1 LAVAAPLRRL
11 TLAVLGAVALLGAP
25 AVLAQSDGV
34 NVQRGGGA
42 VSQLVPAEA
51 IEQQAAQEYEQI
63 KQEARAKGALAP
75 SNDPRLARLRTI
87 S

>member
-1 LAVAAPLRRL
+1 MSAPSVVVPCIAVASSRSLGLAAPLRRL
-11 TLAVLGAVALLGAP
+11 TRAVLGTVALLGAP
-25 AVLAQSDGV
+25 AALAQSDGV

-63 KQEARAKGALAP
+63 KQ
-75 SNDPRLARLRTI
+75 
-87 S
+87 